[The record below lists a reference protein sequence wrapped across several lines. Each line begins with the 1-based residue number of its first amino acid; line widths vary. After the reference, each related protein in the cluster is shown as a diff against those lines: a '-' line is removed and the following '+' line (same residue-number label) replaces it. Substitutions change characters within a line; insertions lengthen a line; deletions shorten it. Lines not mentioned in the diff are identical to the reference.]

1 MPDLQI
7 ATGDRFRDNCLKL
20 LYKALIGDQT
30 NIDEVYESRL
40 AEKARKIEHYIHR
53 SCDFTVNKKYKD
65 TTRSKIWNLKD
76 KKNPEL
82 RQNVVE
88 GIIGEEE
95 FAGMSSEAMA
105 SKERRRANK
114 ILRKNSLAQSIAVV
128 ETKSSRGLGS
138 NKN

>member
-7 ATGDRFRDNCLKL
+7 ATGDRFRDNS
-20 LYKALIGDQT
+20 LIGDQT

-114 ILRKNSLAQSIAVV
+114 ILRKNSLAQSIAV
-128 ETKSSRGLGS
+128 
-138 NKN
+138 